1 MARLFE
7 ALRQAPPPRSP
18 REVRQ
23 DQPPILCPV
32 SEDAA
37 EPEEIEKESE
47 IPFIEVGPRRSVEGS
62 AEVLASAPRLR
73 PAPAQPEAVAAP
85 PVVFRPLLPRPTPV
99 ERPPLAAELIAY
111 HAPELPAAVAY
122 RHLLAAL
129 LPAATVRVEERCP
142 VLLFSAAR
150 SGVGA
155 TTVLLNVAIT
165 AARQGRRLVIV
176 VDANLRQPAAAQRLG
191 LPAAPGLREVLT
203 GAAALQDALQETAQ
217 ENLLALTA
225 GLATAGPGPRFVAE
239 TMRSLLRQLRRRAD
253 LVLIDGPC
261 WDGRPEVTSLAAA
274 ADAVYLV
281 LAEAEAETPGADALR
296 EAVTNGGAR
305 LAGCVLAG
313 R

>member
-7 ALRQAPPPRSP
+7 ALRQVPPPP
-18 REVRQ
+18 CEGRE

-32 SEDAA
+32 SEPAG
-37 EPEEIEKESE
+37 ESEEIEKESA
-47 IPFIEVGPRRSVEGS
+47 IPFIEVGPRRAVEGS
-62 AEVLASAPRLR
+62 ADVLASAPKPR
-73 PAPAQPEAVAAP
+73 PAAAP
-85 PVVFRPLLPRPTPV
+85 QEPLQPTAVVFRPLPRPAPA
-99 ERPPLAAELIAY
+99 ERPRLAPELVAF
-111 HAPELPAAVAY
+111 HTPELPAAAAY

-129 LPAATVRVEERCP
+129 LPAAAVRVEERCP

-165 AARQGRRLVIV
+165 AARLERRLVVV
-176 VDANLRQPAAAQRLG
+176 VDANLRHPAAAQRLG
-191 LPAAPGLREVLT
+191 LPAAPGLREVLA
-203 GAAALQDALQETAQ
+203 GATPLEDALQETAQ

-225 GLATAGPGPRFVAE
+225 GLATAGAGPRFVAE

-261 WDGRPEVTSLAAA
+261 WDGRAEVISLAAA

-281 LAEAEAETPGADALR
+281 LAEAEAETPQADALR
-296 EAVTNGGAR
+296 EAVAASGSR

-313 R
+313 Y